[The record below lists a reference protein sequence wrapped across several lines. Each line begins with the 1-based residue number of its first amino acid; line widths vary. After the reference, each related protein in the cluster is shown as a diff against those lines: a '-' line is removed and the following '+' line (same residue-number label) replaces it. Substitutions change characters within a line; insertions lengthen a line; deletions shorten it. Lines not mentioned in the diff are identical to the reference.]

1 MQNSGFRFHN
11 KNCDVI
17 NTSCDL
23 FSWCHPGGAS
33 LDLKACPPKAAKWI
47 LDITWLNLVELS
59 KLWQFSDILDQ
70 VCGQIPIHLKDQTH
84 PHMEHIYT
92 HTHHTVSVTLS
103 SPSSLIRSSL
113 CSKNVNIWLI
123 WSLHTHTGT
132 NTFTTPSHWRLIG
145 RPWLPGGTSC
155 SMQCEMSSLWQ
166 TLNQLLVAERNQI
179 KSLLFN

>member
-1 MQNSGFRFHN
+1 M
-11 KNCDVI
+11 
-17 NTSCDL
+17 

-70 VCGQIPIHLKDQTH
+70 VCGQILIHTWFLKGSDTWNT
-84 PHMEHIYT
+84 YT
-92 HTHHTVSVTLS
+92 HTHRESICRFELPFLIKS
-103 SPSSLIRSSL
+103 FSLLPL
-113 CSKNVNIWLI
+113 CSKHVNIWFI
-123 WSLHTHTGT
+123 WSTHTHRHKYIHDH
-132 NTFTTPSHWRLIG
+132 SHWWLIG
-145 RPWLPGGTSC
+145 RPWLPRGTSC

-166 TLNQLLVAERNQI
+166 TLNQLLVVERNQI